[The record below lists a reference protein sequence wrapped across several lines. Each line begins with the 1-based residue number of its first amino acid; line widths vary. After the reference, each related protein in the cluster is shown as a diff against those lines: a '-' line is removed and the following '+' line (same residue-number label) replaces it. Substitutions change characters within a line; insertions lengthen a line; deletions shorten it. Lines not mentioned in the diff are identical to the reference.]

1 MIRYIAFVLTL
12 AFAGIALPALAQSEE
27 EEESFDNELSYGLN
41 LNSNGGLIGGVFVR
55 SAYTMNHNMLQF
67 GAIEIVE
74 VKHPRE
80 QRFYS
85 GETGDSYIRGKQNY
99 LFVVRPQYGRELVLF
114 RKAAE
119 SGVQVNAIGAVG
131 PSLGFLVPYFVRY
144 NYGQQGTSEGVRT
157 EQYNPQDHK
166 DLARIQGSGG
176 VFTGLGESKL
186 NIGAHVKAGLSF
198 EYGRYNESIAGVEVG
213 VMVEMYTKEL
223 VIIPEASNNSRFT
236 SVYLNIYYG
245 RRK

>member
-27 EEESFDNELSYGLN
+27 EEAFENELSYGLN
-41 LNSNGGLIGGVFVR
+41 INSNGGLIGGAFVR
-55 SAYTMNHNMLQF
+55 SAYTINDNMLQF
-67 GAIEIVE
+67 GALEIVE

-85 GETGDSYIRGKQNY
+85 GETGDSFIRGKQNF
-99 LFVVRPQYGRELVLF
+99 LFVVRPHYGRELVLF

-131 PSLGFLVPYFVRY
+131 PSLGFLVPYYIRY
-144 NYGQQGTSEGVRT
+144 NYGQLGTPGDVRT
-157 EQYNPQDHK
+157 EQYEPRKHTSIE
-166 DLARIQGSGG
+166 RIQGSAG
-176 VFTGLGESKL
+176 VFNGIGEAHL
-186 NIGAHVKAGLSF
+186 NIGAHVKGGLSF

-213 VMVEMYTKEL
+213 VMLEMYTKEL
-223 VIIPEASNNSRFT
+223 IIIPEANNNNRFT

>member
-1 MIRYIAFVLTL
+1 VIRYIAFVLTL

-27 EEESFDNELSYGLN
+27 EEAFTNELSYGLN
-41 LNSNGGLIGGVFVR
+41 LNSNGGLIGGAFVR
-55 SAYTMNHNMLQF
+55 SAYTINHNMLQF
-67 GAIEIVE
+67 GALEIVE

-85 GETGDSYIRGKQNY
+85 GETGDSFIRGKQNY

-131 PSLGFLVPYFVRY
+131 PSLGFLVPYYIRY
-144 NYGQQGTSEGVRT
+144 NYGQLGMGGDVRT
-157 EQYNPQDHK
+157 EQYEPRQHPSIE
-166 DLARIQGSGG
+166 RIQGGAG
-176 VFTGLGESKL
+176 VFNGIGEADL
-186 NIGAHVKAGLSF
+186 NIGAHLKGGLSF

-223 VIIPEASNNSRFT
+223 VIIPEAKNNNRFT

>member
-1 MIRYIAFVLTL
+1 MIRYIAFVLTF
-12 AFAGIALPALAQSEE
+12 AFAGIALPAFAQSK
-27 EEESFDNELSYGLN
+27 EEESFENELSYGLN
-41 LNSNGGLIGGVFVR
+41 MNSNGGLIGGAFVR
-55 SAYTMNHNMLQF
+55 SAFTMDHNMLQF
-67 GAIEIVE
+67 GALEVVE

-85 GETGDSYIRGKQNY
+85 GETGDSFIRGKQNY

-131 PSLGFLVPYFVRY
+131 PSLGFLVPYYVRY
-144 NYGQQGTSEGVRT
+144 NYGQLGSPNDVRT
-157 EQYNPQDHK
+157 EHYDPRTHTSIE
-166 DLARIQGSGG
+166 RIQGSGG
-176 VFTGLGESKL
+176 VFTGLGEANL
-186 NIGAHVKAGLSF
+186 NIGAHLKGGLSF
-198 EYGRYNESIAGVEVG
+198 EYGRYSESIAGIEVG
-213 VMVEMYTKEL
+213 VLVELYTKKL
-223 VIIPEASNNSRFT
+223 IIIPESKNNNRFT

>member
-1 MIRYIAFVLTL
+1 MLLL
-12 AFAGIALPALAQSEE
+12 AVVARPVLAQSEE
-27 EEESFDNELSYGLN
+27 EESFRNELSYGVN

-55 SAYTMNHNMLQF
+55 SAYTINDDVLQF
-67 GAIEIVE
+67 GALEIVE

-80 QRFYS
+80 LRVYGQ
-85 GETGDSYIRGKQNY
+85 TGDSFIIGKQSY

-119 SGVQVNAIGAVG
+119 SGVQVNAIGAIG
-131 PSLGFLVPYFVRY
+131 PSLGFLAPYYIQY
-144 NYGQQGTSEGVRT
+144 NYGMSGFEDIRT
-157 EQYNPQDHK
+157 ERYDPVKHVNK
-166 DLARIQGSGG
+166 EFILGSAG
-176 VFTGLGESKL
+176 VFTGLGESEL
-186 NIGAHVKAGLSF
+186 NIGVHGKAGLSF

-213 VMVEMYTKEL
+213 VLVEAFTKKM
-223 VIIPEASNNSRFT
+223 VIIPEAQNNSVFT